1 MGGKRQII
9 KPGGAKGRFWLCKG
23 VTTAGQRREPEK
35 MPMAALQLLAVL
47 AYCLRRRALPS
58 TFFRPAWPGI
68 KAGQRRGLEKMPM
81 AALQLLAVLAY
92 CLRRRALPSTFFRPA
107 WPGMPV
113 RTTGALMRFAGVLV
127 A

>member
-1 MGGKRQII
+1 
-9 KPGGAKGRFWLCKG
+9 
-23 VTTAGQRREPEK
+23 
-35 MPMAALQLLAVL
+35 MAALQLLAVL
-47 AYCLRRRALPS
+47 AYCLRRSSLPS

-68 KAGQRRGLEKMPM
+68 NAGLRREPEKMPM

-113 RTTGALMRFAGVLV
+113 RTTGVFIWFAGARILV
-127 A
+127 SGQNLRQRSINFIA